1 MKFFKKPAV
10 AVILTLLIIALSC
23 VWGYTRV
30 YLSTQMPETNI
41 GSDRVS
47 GESNLNYYLRWTSDS
62 AELFSADTIDT
73 IARTNLVLDGS
84 YGSLMALKTVHHL
97 NGMDIQTY
105 AKNTADQIELGDRDL
120 LLLLDA
126 SGENWYVVYGGEL
139 QPYVEGNSSL
149 PNLFRQHLSA
159 TFWSEEIDRDQE
171 MLSLL
176 DDLKDWYAQTLP
188 VQENH
193 SDGMFFQSDGT
204 IQTISLGGIL
214 SGILLTLLANLWW
227 IILLFIVLN
236 IVDRVRF
243 DRFLA
248 RHPSGSDAHAYFH
261 PFLFWHRPGSRW
273 YEQMMERDLE
283 DDEDEP
289 EDGPQDPGPGP
300 DSGPSGPTQG
310 SDGYQRGPGY
320 STDPNEPGP
329 FGPGPGQGPQSYQTT
344 GSSSDSLMNQ
354 LYRLCQNLLDL
365 FLSLVSAF
373 QQFLRRM

>member
-30 YLSTQMPETNI
+30 YLSAQTPETNI
-41 GSDRVS
+41 SSDRLS

-62 AELFSADTIDT
+62 AGLFSPDTIDT

-126 SGENWYVVYGGEL
+126 GSENWYVIYGGAL
-139 QPYVEGNSSL
+139 QSYIEGSTSL
-149 PNLFRQHLSA
+149 PNLFRQYLSVS
-159 TFWSEEIDRDQE
+159 FWSEETDRDQV

-188 VQENH
+188 VRETP

-204 IQTISLGGIL
+204 IQTISLSGIL

-236 IVDRVRF
+236 ILDRVRF

-248 RHPSGSDAHAYFH
+248 RHPSGSNAHAYFH

-273 YEQMMERDLE
+273 YEQMMERDPE
-283 DDEDEP
+283 DDEDEDEP
-289 EDGPQDPGPGP
+289 EDGPQDPGPG
-300 DSGPSGPTQG
+300 SGPTGPFQG

-329 FGPGPGQGPQSYQTT
+329 FGPGPGQGPQSCQTT
-344 GSSSDSLMNQ
+344 RSSSDSLMNQ

-365 FLSLVSAF
+365 FLSLISAF

>member
-30 YLSTQMPETNI
+30 YLSTQTPETNI

-329 FGPGPGQGPQSYQTT
+329 FGPQPGPGPQVNTAPPPAS
-344 GSSSDSLMNQ
+344 GLMGQ
-354 LYRLCQNLLDL
+354 LLQLFRNLLEL
-365 FLSLVSAF
+365 FWQCLDALAHF
-373 QQFLRRM
+373 IRRM